1 VFPNRVMDELTARP
15 FDEHALWATPCRSN
29 TQSPRQLITT
39 KASVSGG
46 LDLDRLAVGRPA
58 DLPRLQHQGLD
69 LVIALNANMISAAF
83 DLLLTG

>member
-1 VFPNRVMDELTARP
+1 MDELTARP
-15 FDEHALWATPCRSN
+15 FDEHTLWATPCRSN

-46 LDLDRLAVGRPA
+46 LDLDRLADVRLPD